1 MTNLD
6 VLSRQGKSLATII
19 AASGSF
25 LIGMLLPLDISANQQ
40 STTTATTKIKTD
52 IINQPVNNKKKQ
64 LEVTKISSIVA
75 KNINKTRQKL
85 RQLELRT
92 FNFSVPKRF
101 QGKVVKNITLKNQQ
115 KVIALTFD
123 DGPWNKTT
131 EQILDILKKHNI
143 KATFFVVG
151 QHLNERQEI
160 GKKIVEAGHV
170 IANHT
175 WNHPSKKSKMSPDRI
190 KSEIGRTADLI
201 YRITGRTTNLFRPPG
216 GVLENGLADY
226 AKERKH
232 TVVLWTADSVDWYY
246 RSAQEI
252 TKKVLNKA
260 SNGGIVLLHD
270 GGGPRGHVVQ
280 ALPNII
286 AGLKKQDYEFVT
298 IPELLTIKD
307 RELHQEDL
315 AKQHSKNQ

>member
-25 LIGMLLPLDISANQQ
+25 LIGMLLPLDILANQQ
-40 STTTATTKIKTD
+40 STTTATTKRNTD
-52 IINQPVNNKKKQ
+52 IINQPASYKKKQ
-64 LEVTKISSIVA
+64 LEVIKISSVVA

-85 RQLELRT
+85 RELELRT

-123 DGPWNKTT
+123 DGPWNRTT

-201 YRITGRTTNLFRPPG
+201 YKITGRTTNLFRPPG

-232 TVVLWTADSVDWYY
+232 TVVLWSADSVDWYY

-270 GGGPRGHVVQ
+270 GGGPRGHVVE

-286 AGLKKQDYEFVT
+286 AGLKQQDYEFVT

>member
-25 LIGMLLPLDISANQQ
+25 LIGMLLPLNISVNQQ
-40 STTTATTKIKTD
+40 STTTINTD
-52 IINQPVNNKKKQ
+52 IINQPVNNKKQQ
-64 LEVTKISSIVA
+64 LEVIKISSVVA
-75 KNINKTRQKL
+75 KNINNTRQKL

-101 QGKVVKNITLKNQQ
+101 QGKVVKNINLKNQQ

-123 DGPWNKTT
+123 DGPWNRTT

-286 AGLKKQDYEFVT
+286 AGLRKQDYEFVT

-307 RELHQEDL
+307 RELDREDL
-315 AKQHSKNQ
+315 AKQNSKNQ